1 MDEKELMILAKRGD
15 NTALARLYQ
24 ENFEFLIKYL
34 LKITMSRDLAEE
46 LAQETMLKS
55 IEKIKLYNGKAKFST
70 WLISI
75 ATNLYIDLVR
85 KQKRHRNWQQAEQQ
99 LFRKLKWE
107 TESRNDE
114 WNDTLTALG
123 NLSED
128 VRIPIML
135 KHYYG
140 YSYEEI
146 GQMLQISSGTIKSRI
161 HNGINT
167 VRKELKLDESE
178 NQIKQSRS

>member
-1 MDEKELMILAKRGD
+1 MDEKEIMILAKRGD
-15 NTALARLYQ
+15 HTSLARLYR
-24 ENFEFLIKYL
+24 ENYSFLIKYL
-34 LKITMSRDLAEE
+34 LKVTMNKDLAEE

-75 ATNLYIDLVR
+75 ATNLYVDVLR
-85 KQKRHRNWQQAEQQ
+85 KQKRQQNWQQAEQQ

-107 TESRNDE
+107 TESRNEE

-123 NLSED
+123 NLSND
-128 VRIPIML
+128 VRIPIVL

-146 GQMLQISSGTIKSRI
+146 GQMLQIPSGTIKSRI
-161 HNGINT
+161 HNGIIAI
-167 VRKELKLDESE
+167 RKELKLDES
-178 NQIKQSRS
+178 QRHS